1 MTDCLSDAVLSNSIS
16 VANNIN
22 DCLQNV
28 LFTVLVHSLFL
39 CFFFIII
46 FAVSRN
52 VDSMLSI

>member
-1 MTDCLSDAVLSNSIS
+1 MTDCLSDAVLSISIS

-39 CFFFIII
+39 CVFYFI